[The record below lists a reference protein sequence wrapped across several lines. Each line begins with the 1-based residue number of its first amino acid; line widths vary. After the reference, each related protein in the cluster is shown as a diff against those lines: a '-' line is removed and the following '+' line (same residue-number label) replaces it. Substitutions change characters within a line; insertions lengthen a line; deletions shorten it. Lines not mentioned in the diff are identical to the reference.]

1 MPIDTDENGLQA
13 KTSLICDPIF
23 DPEFVAFVQDESFR
37 GQSSGPRP
45 SSLYTTMPMLLADE
59 ENNLTHT
66 QQFVSE
72 SLMSQALEAFYDDGL
87 LVLNR
92 TVSSELL
99 TQFFENFEKVF
110 GKHDAVKVQVTSLEI
125 PKLDI
130 DYAGSRLSA
139 KI

>member
-1 MPIDTDENGLQA
+1 
-13 KTSLICDPIF
+13 
-23 DPEFVAFVQDESFR
+23 
-37 GQSSGPRP
+37 
-45 SSLYTTMPMLLADE
+45 
-59 ENNLTHT
+59 
-66 QQFVSE
+66 
-72 SLMSQALEAFYDDGL
+72 MSQALEAFYDDGL